1 MKFVFSTG
9 LNELDPIKFKKP
21 SEDELSTI
29 IDKTTEISNERVEN
43 WLSCNMCN
51 MYDVSSISDIPRST
65 PFQYL
70 HYYHHV
76 CLTHCNNYGLAKGE
90 GEGCP
95 THCFFCQIVVSDK
108 YNELYDYD
116 WIMNGSI
123 TKSVVKKEE

>member
-1 MKFVFSTG
+1 
-9 LNELDPIKFKKP
+9 
-21 SEDELSTI
+21 
-29 IDKTTEISNERVEN
+29 
-43 WLSCNMCN
+43 
-51 MYDVSSISDIPRST
+51 MYDVSSIGGIPRST

-95 THCFFCQIVVSDK
+95 TRCFFCQIVVSDK

-123 TKSVVKKEE
+123 TKSVVNKRNKSVVDFNSVARLPSTVIVKKGRGFDHPKFKENQFFSI